1 VVTRTA
7 FAVLLVAALAGPAG
21 ADGNANLDQAQQA
34 IDNIDYEAARSF
46 VGKALD
52 GGGLA
57 LADHLRALRIA
68 GEVEAALGNDAGAR
82 EHFATWI
89 YLDPK
94 AKLADGLSPKI
105 TAPFDEARAATGA
118 LVIDVSLERS
128 GDGVKVTLVTSDP
141 LALVHGFEASGGGAQ
156 ASGTGLE
163 ATLDTTDPSGFEVT
177 VVVID
182 ERNNQIAVRT
192 VVAEPAASAEP
203 PAATGGGGGGK
214 SGWPAAIRWPT
225 WTALAVVAAGTGGYF
240 SYRVGQAEDDLEEL
254 NANPGAHTADEARAI
269 QDRGERDALVA
280 NVLYGVAGA
289 AAIAAVLTFVL
300 EPDDDPDVEVLPSAS
315 SDGASVTAT
324 IRF

>member
-1 VVTRTA
+1 MKRAA
-7 FAVLLVAALAGPAG
+7 FAVLLVAALAGPAVAG
-21 ADGNANLDQAQQA
+21 GNPTLDQAQQA
-34 IDNIDYEAARSF
+34 IDNIDYEAARSL

-52 GGGLA
+52 GGGLS
-57 LADHLRALRIA
+57 LADHLRALRMA
-68 GEVEAALGNDAGAR
+68 GEVEAALGDDAGAR

-105 TAPFDEARAATGA
+105 TAPFDEARASTGA
-118 LVIDVSLERS
+118 LVIDVSLERT
-128 GDGVKVTLVTSDP
+128 GDGVSVTLVTSDP

-156 ASGTGLE
+156 VSGTGLA
-163 ATLDTTDPSGFEVT
+163 ATLATTDPSGFEVT
-177 VVVID
+177 VVVVD

-192 VVAEPAASAEP
+192 VVTEPAASAEP
-203 PAATGGGGGGK
+203 TPATGGGGGEK
-214 SGWPAAIRWPT
+214 GWPAVIRWPT
-225 WTALAVVAAGTGGYF
+225 WAALAIVAGGTGGYF
-240 SYRVGQAEDDLEEL
+240 SYRVGQAEDDLDEL

-269 QDRGERDALVA
+269 QDRGERDALIA

-300 EPDDDPDVEVLPSAS
+300 EPDDDPAVEVLPGAG

>member
-1 VVTRTA
+1 VVKRAA
-7 FAVLLVAALAGPAG
+7 FAVALVAALAGPAG

-34 IDNIDYEAARSF
+34 IDNIDYEAARNF
-46 VGKALD
+46 VGMALD
-52 GGGLA
+52 SGGLA

-118 LVIDVSLERS
+118 LVIDVALAR
-128 GDGVKVTLVTSDP
+128 GDDGVRVTLVTSDP
-141 LALVHGFEASGGGAQ
+141 LAMVHGFEASGGGAET
-156 ASGTGLE
+156 SGEGGE
-163 ATLDTTDPSGFEVT
+163 ATLATTDPSGFEVT
-177 VVVID
+177 VTVVD

-192 VVAEPAASAEP
+192 VVAEPLAAADKP
-203 PAATGGGGGGK
+203 PGTGGGGAE
-214 SGWPAAIRWPT
+214 SGWPAPLRWPT
-225 WTALAVVAAGTGGYF
+225 WAGLAIVAAGTGGYF
-240 SYRVGQAEDDLEEL
+240 SYRVGQAEDDLEAL
-254 NANPGAHTADEARAI
+254 NADPGAHTADEAKAI

-289 AAIAAVLTFVL
+289 AAIAAILTFVL